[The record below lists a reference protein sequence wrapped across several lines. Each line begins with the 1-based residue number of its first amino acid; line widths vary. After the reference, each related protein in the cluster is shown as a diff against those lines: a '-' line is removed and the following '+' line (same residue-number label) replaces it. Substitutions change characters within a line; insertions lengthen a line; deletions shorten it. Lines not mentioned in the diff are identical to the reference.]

1 MALTFNSVDPRT
13 GEPGPS
19 FEEAPAEDVA
29 AAVAAA
35 AAVHRS
41 GALRDRG
48 ARVALLRGA
57 AARLRA
63 AGDEIVAVCEGE
75 TGLPE
80 ARLRSELERTCGQL
94 EAFAALVEVGDDAE
108 AIIDHA
114 DPDAVPIPK
123 PDLRRML
130 VPLGPVAVFGASN
143 FPLAFST
150 AGGDT
155 ASALAAGCPV
165 IVKGHPSHPGT
176 GQVVARE
183 LRAAVADAG
192 LPEGTFAHL
201 PAAGV
206 EVGEAL
212 VDAPEIA
219 AVGFTGSF
227 AGGKALFDRAARR
240 PVPIPVYA
248 EMGSINPIV
257 VTEGALRARAGTIVE
272 GLTASVSNSGGQL
285 CTKPG
290 VVFVPAGADGDA
302 FATDLA
308 ARLDGLEPSVMLNE
322 RLRDALRAA
331 VDRLAARPEVRP
343 LSSAPAANGPG
354 FRYQPAVYEA
364 PAAAVVEGAGE
375 LLEEHFG
382 PVVLLLRHGSRE
394 ELLAALARIDGQ
406 LSGSLHAEPGEDV
419 EDIVAALAERAGRVV
434 FDGFPTGVA
443 VTFGMQHGGPFPAT
457 TSPLHTS
464 VGMTAVRRFMRP
476 VAFQNAPAEA
486 LPPELRE
493 DNPLGIGRRVD
504 SVPSGYTGSRP
515 FNPRRSAME
524 AEAGQITGT
533 KDKDYNIIW
542 FTEQC
547 LSNTLRL
554 ETYIKDAERDGDN
567 ELADFFR
574 RAQET
579 SRRGAEQGKELLRSR
594 FAR

>member
-19 FEEAPAEDVA
+19 YEEATPEDVR
-29 AAVAAA
+29 AAVEAA

-41 GALRDRG
+41 GALRDR
-48 ARVALLRGA
+48 AKRSALLRGA

-63 AGDEIVAVCEGE
+63 AGDEIIAVCEAE

-80 ARLRSELERTCGQL
+80 VPRLRSELERTCGQL
-94 EAFAALVEVGDDAE
+94 EAFAEIVDHGDDAE
-108 AIIDHA
+108 AIIDHP
-114 DPDAVPIPK
+114 DPDAKPIPK
-123 PDLRRML
+123 PDVRRMR

-165 IVKGHPSHPGT
+165 VVKGHPSHPGT
-176 GQVVARE
+176 GELVARE
-183 LRAAVADAG
+183 LRAAAADAG

-227 AGGKALFDRAARR
+227 NGGKAIFDRAARR
-240 PVPIPVYA
+240 AVPIPVYA

-257 VTEGALRARAGTIVE
+257 VTEQALRSRAAAIAE
-272 GLTASVSNSGGQL
+272 GLTASVSSFGGQL

-290 VVFVPAGADGDA
+290 VVFVPTGEAGDA
-302 FATDLA
+302 FAADLA
-308 ARLDGLEPSVMLNE
+308 ARLDAADPQVLLNE
-322 RLRDALRAA
+322 RLRDALRDA
-331 VDRLAARPEVRP
+331 VGRLARHARS
-343 LSSAPAANGPG
+343 LGSAPEPGGPG
-354 FRYQPAVYEA
+354 FRHQPAAYEA
-364 PAAAVVEGAGE
+364 PATDLSPE

-394 ELLAALARIDGQ
+394 ELLAALAQIDGQ
-406 LSGSLHAEPGEDV
+406 LTGSLHAEPGEDV
-419 EDIVAALAERAGRVV
+419 ADVVEALGARAGRVV
-434 FDGFPTGVA
+434 FNGFPTGVA
-443 VTFGMQHGGPFPAT
+443 VTFGMHHGGPFPAT

-464 VGMTAVRRFMRP
+464 VGMTATDRFTRP
-476 VAFQNAPAEA
+476 IAFQDAPADA

-493 DNPLGIGRRVD
+493 ENPLGIRRRVD
-504 SVPSGYTGSRP
+504 S
-515 FNPRRSAME
+515 NPE
-524 AEAGQITGT
+524 
-533 KDKDYNIIW
+533 
-542 FTEQC
+542 
-547 LSNTLRL
+547 
-554 ETYIKDAERDGDN
+554 
-567 ELADFFR
+567 
-574 RAQET
+574 
-579 SRRGAEQGKELLRSR
+579 
-594 FAR
+594 

>member
-19 FEEAPAEDVA
+19 YEEATPEDVR

-35 AAVHRS
+35 AAVHRT
-41 GALRDRG
+41 GALRDRA

-63 AGDEIVAVCEGE
+63 AGDEIVAVCEAE

-80 ARLRSELERTCGQL
+80 FRLRSELERTCGQL
-94 EAFAALVEVGDDAE
+94 EAFAAIVEAGDDAD
-108 AIIDHA
+108 AIIDHP
-114 DPDAVPIPK
+114 DPDAVPIPR
-123 PDLRRML
+123 PDVRRML

-176 GQVVARE
+176 GEIVARE
-183 LRAAVADAG
+183 LRAAVAGAG

-201 PAAGV
+201 PAAGIA
-206 EVGEAL
+206 VGEAL

-227 AGGKALFDRAARR
+227 RGGKALFDRAARR
-240 PVPIPVYA
+240 PAPIPVYA

-257 VTEGALRARAGTIVE
+257 VTETALRARADAIAT
-272 GLTASVSNSGGQL
+272 GLTASVSNFGGQL

-290 VVFVPAGADGDA
+290 VVFVPEGAEGDA
-302 FATDLA
+302 FAADLA
-308 ARLDGLEPSVMLNE
+308 ARLDAAEPSVLLNE
-322 RLRDALRAA
+322 RLRDALRDA
-331 VDRLAARPEVRP
+331 VDRLSGRPEVRR
-343 LSSAPAANGPG
+343 LGSAPAADGPG
-354 FRYQPAVYEA
+354 FRHQAAAYEA
-364 PAAAVVEGAGE
+364 PAGAVADGRGE

-406 LSGSLHAEPGEDV
+406 LTGSLHAEPGEDV
-419 EDIVAALAERAGRVV
+419 ADVVAALSERAGRVV

-443 VTFGMQHGGPFPAT
+443 VTHGMHHGGPFPAT

-464 VGMTAVRRFMRP
+464 VGMTAVHRFTRP
-476 VAFQNAPAEA
+476 IAYQDAPADV

-493 DNPLGIGRRVD
+493 ENPLGIHRRVD
-504 SVPSGYTGSRP
+504 GVPT
-515 FNPRRSAME
+515 
-524 AEAGQITGT
+524 TT
-533 KDKDYNIIW
+533 
-542 FTEQC
+542 
-547 LSNTLRL
+547 
-554 ETYIKDAERDGDN
+554 
-567 ELADFFR
+567 
-574 RAQET
+574 
-579 SRRGAEQGKELLRSR
+579 
-594 FAR
+594 

>member
-19 FEEAPAEDVA
+19 YEEASPQDVR
-29 AAVAAA
+29 AAVEAA

-41 GALRDRG
+41 GALRDR
-48 ARVALLRGA
+48 AKRATLLRGA
-57 AARLRA
+57 ATRLRA
-63 AGDEIVAVCEGE
+63 AGDEIIAVCEAE

-80 ARLRSELERTCGQL
+80 LPRLRSELERTCGQL
-94 EAFAALVEVGDDAE
+94 EAFAEIVDHGDDAE
-108 AIIDHA
+108 AIIDHP
-114 DPDAVPIPK
+114 DPDAKPIPK
-123 PDLRRML
+123 PDVRRMR

-176 GQVVARE
+176 GELVARE

-227 AGGKALFDRAARR
+227 NGGKAIFDRAARR
-240 PVPIPVYA
+240 EVPIPVYA
-248 EMGSINPIV
+248 EMGSVNPIV
-257 VTEGALRARAGTIVE
+257 VTEAALRERAEKIAE
-272 GLTASVSNSGGQL
+272 GLTASVSSFGGQL

-290 VVFVPAGADGDA
+290 VVFVPAGAAGDA
-302 FATDLA
+302 FAADLA
-308 ARLDGLEPSVMLNE
+308 ARLDAAGPQVMLNE
-322 RLRDALRAA
+322 RLHDALRDA
-331 VDRLAARPEVRP
+331 VGRLERRARP
-343 LSSAPAANGPG
+343 LGAASPPDGPG
-354 FRYQPAVYEA
+354 FRHQPAAYEA
-364 PAAAVVEGAGE
+364 AAAAVAEGRAE

-394 ELLAALARIDGQ
+394 ELLAALSQIDGQ
-406 LSGSLHAEPGEDV
+406 LTGSLHAEPGEDV
-419 EDIVAALAERAGRVV
+419 GDIVQALSARAGRVV
-434 FDGFPTGVA
+434 FNGFPTGVA
-443 VTFGMQHGGPFPAT
+443 VTFGMHHGGPFPAT

-464 VGMTAVRRFMRP
+464 VGMTATGRFTRP
-476 VAFQNAPAEA
+476 IAFQDAPADV

-493 DNPLGIGRRVD
+493 ENPLGIRRRVD
-504 SVPSGYTGSRP
+504 S
-515 FNPRRSAME
+515 NP
-524 AEAGQITGT
+524 Q
-533 KDKDYNIIW
+533 
-542 FTEQC
+542 
-547 LSNTLRL
+547 
-554 ETYIKDAERDGDN
+554 
-567 ELADFFR
+567 
-574 RAQET
+574 
-579 SRRGAEQGKELLRSR
+579 
-594 FAR
+594 

>member
-13 GEPGPS
+13 GEAGPS
-19 FEEAPAEDVA
+19 FTEATPEDVRA
-29 AAVAAA
+29 AAAAA

-41 GALRDRG
+41 GALRDR
-48 ARVALLRGA
+48 AKRAALLRGA

-63 AGDEIVAVCEGE
+63 AGDEIVAVAETE

-80 ARLRSELERTCGQL
+80 ARLRSELERTAGQL
-94 EAFAALVEVGDDAE
+94 EAFAAIVDAGDDAE
-108 AIIDHA
+108 AIIDHP
-114 DPDAVPIPK
+114 DPDAIPIPK
-123 PDLRRML
+123 PEVRRMQ

-176 GQVVARE
+176 GEVVARE

-192 LPEGTFAHL
+192 LPDGTFANL

-227 AGGKALFDRAARR
+227 NGGKAIFDRAARR

-257 VTEGALRARAGTIVE
+257 VTEAALRARADKIAE
-272 GLTASVSNSGGQL
+272 GLAASVSNFGGQL

-290 VVFVPAGADGDA
+290 VVFVPAGEAGDA
-302 FATDLA
+302 FAADLA
-308 ARLDGLEPSVMLNE
+308 ARLDAVGPSVLLNE
-322 RLRDALRAA
+322 RLRDALREA
-331 VDRLAARPEVRP
+331 VGRLAARPEVRP
-343 LSSAPAANGPG
+343 LGSAAPADGPG
-354 FRYQPAVYEA
+354 FRHQPAAYEA
-364 PAAAVVEGAGE
+364 PAAAAGDE
-375 LLEEHFG
+375 LFEEHFG

-394 ELLAALARIDGQ
+394 ELLAALDHIDGQ
-406 LSGSLHAEPGEDV
+406 LSGTLHAESGEDV
-419 EDIVAALAERAGRVV
+419 QDITAALADRVGRVV

-443 VTFGMQHGGPFPAT
+443 VTYGMHHGGPFPAT
-457 TSPLHTS
+457 TSAPHTS
-464 VGMTAVRRFMRP
+464 VGMTAVHRFTRP
-476 VAFQNAPAEA
+476 IAFQDAPPEA

-493 DNPLGIGRRVD
+493 DNPLGIRRRVD
-504 SVPSGYTGSRP
+504 GVPR
-515 FNPRRSAME
+515 
-524 AEAGQITGT
+524 
-533 KDKDYNIIW
+533 
-542 FTEQC
+542 
-547 LSNTLRL
+547 
-554 ETYIKDAERDGDN
+554 
-567 ELADFFR
+567 
-574 RAQET
+574 
-579 SRRGAEQGKELLRSR
+579 
-594 FAR
+594 

>member
-19 FEEAPAEDVA
+19 YEEASPDDVR
-29 AAVAAA
+29 AAVEAA

-41 GALRDRG
+41 GALRDR
-48 ARVALLRGA
+48 AKRAALLRGA

-63 AGDEIVAVCEGE
+63 AGDEIIAVCEAE

-80 ARLRSELERTCGQL
+80 VPRLRSELERTCGQL
-94 EAFAALVEVGDDAE
+94 EAFAEIVDHGDDAE
-108 AIIDHA
+108 AIIDHP
-114 DPDAVPIPK
+114 DPDAKPIPR
-123 PDLRRML
+123 PDVRRMR

-176 GQVVARE
+176 GELVARE
-183 LRAAVADAG
+183 LRAAVAEAG

-227 AGGKALFDRAARR
+227 AGGKAIFDRAARR
-240 PVPIPVYA
+240 EVPIPVYA

-257 VTEGALRARAGTIVE
+257 VTEAALRSRASAIAE
-272 GLTASVSNSGGQL
+272 GLTASVSSFGGQL

-290 VVFVPAGADGDA
+290 VVFVPAGPEGDA
-302 FATDLA
+302 FAADLA
-308 ARLDGLEPSVMLNE
+308 ARLDAAEPQVLLNE
-322 RLRDALRAA
+322 RLRDALRDA
-331 VDRLAARPEVRP
+331 VGRLVTRSRP
-343 LSSAPAANGPG
+343 LGSAPEPDGPG
-354 FRYQPAVYEA
+354 FRHQPAAYEA
-364 PAAAVVEGAGE
+364 PADELSEE

-382 PVVLLLRHGSRE
+382 PVVLLLRHGSRD
-394 ELLAALARIDGQ
+394 ELLAALAQIDGQ
-406 LSGSLHAEPGEDV
+406 LTGSLHAEPGEDV
-419 EDIVAALAERAGRVV
+419 DAVVQALSERAGRVV
-434 FDGFPTGVA
+434 FNGFPTGVA
-443 VTFGMQHGGPFPAT
+443 VTFGMHHGGPYPAT

-464 VGMTAVRRFMRP
+464 VGMTATDRFTRP
-476 VAFQNAPAEA
+476 IAFQDAPADV

-493 DNPLGIGRRVD
+493 ENPLGIRRRVD
-504 SVPSGYTGSRP
+504 GVPG
-515 FNPRRSAME
+515 
-524 AEAGQITGT
+524 
-533 KDKDYNIIW
+533 
-542 FTEQC
+542 
-547 LSNTLRL
+547 
-554 ETYIKDAERDGDN
+554 
-567 ELADFFR
+567 
-574 RAQET
+574 
-579 SRRGAEQGKELLRSR
+579 
-594 FAR
+594 

>member
-19 FEEAPAEDVA
+19 YEEASPDDVR
-29 AAVAAA
+29 AAVEAA

-41 GALRDRG
+41 GALRDR
-48 ARVALLRGA
+48 AKRVALLRGA

-63 AGDEIVAVCEGE
+63 AGDEIIPVCEAE

-80 ARLRSELERTCGQL
+80 VPRLRSELERTCGQL
-94 EAFAALVEVGDDAE
+94 EAFAATVEAGDDAE
-108 AIIDHA
+108 AIIDHP
-114 DPDAVPIPK
+114 DPDAKPIPK
-123 PDLRRML
+123 PDVRRMR

-176 GQVVARE
+176 GELVARE
-183 LRAAVADAG
+183 LSAAVADAG

-227 AGGKALFDRAARR
+227 RGGKAIFDRAARR
-240 PVPIPVYA
+240 AVPIPVYA

-257 VTEGALRARAGTIVE
+257 VTEAALRERGETIAE
-272 GLTASVSNSGGQL
+272 GLTASVSSFGGQL

-290 VVFVPAGADGDA
+290 VVFVPAGEAGDA
-302 FATDLA
+302 FVTDLA
-308 ARLDGLEPSVMLNE
+308 ARLDAADPQVLLNE
-322 RLRDALRAA
+322 RLRDALRDA
-331 VDRLAARPEVRP
+331 VGRLEDHARP
-343 LSSAPAANGPG
+343 LGAASAPDGPG
-354 FRYQPAVYEA
+354 FRHQPAAYEA
-364 PAAAVVEGAGE
+364 SASRLGPE

-394 ELLAALARIDGQ
+394 ELLAALEQIDGQ
-406 LSGSLHAEPGEDV
+406 LTGSVHAQPGEDV
-419 EDIVAALAERAGRVV
+419 ADVVSALGERAGRVV
-434 FDGFPTGVA
+434 FNGFPTGVA
-443 VTFGMQHGGPFPAT
+443 VTFGMHHGGPYPAT

-464 VGMTAVRRFMRP
+464 VGMTATDRFTRP
-476 VAFQNAPAEA
+476 IAFQDAPEEA

-493 DNPLGIGRRVD
+493 ENPLGIRRRVD
-504 SVPSGYTGSRP
+504 GGFESV
-515 FNPRRSAME
+515 
-524 AEAGQITGT
+524 
-533 KDKDYNIIW
+533 
-542 FTEQC
+542 
-547 LSNTLRL
+547 
-554 ETYIKDAERDGDN
+554 
-567 ELADFFR
+567 
-574 RAQET
+574 
-579 SRRGAEQGKELLRSR
+579 
-594 FAR
+594 